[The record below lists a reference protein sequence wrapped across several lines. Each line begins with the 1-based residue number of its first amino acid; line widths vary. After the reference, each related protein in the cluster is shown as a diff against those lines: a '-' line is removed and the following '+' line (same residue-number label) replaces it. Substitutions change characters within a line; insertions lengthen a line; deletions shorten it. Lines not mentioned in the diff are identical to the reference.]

1 LTLIL
6 RFGEISS
13 ALFSGVLY
21 VRMYVR
27 VYVVIFE
34 CNCIIFRFSAL
45 KFSWREAEAL
55 VKEGVV
61 GGERKRKKSGV

>member
-1 LTLIL
+1 
-6 RFGEISS
+6 
-13 ALFSGVLY
+13 VLY